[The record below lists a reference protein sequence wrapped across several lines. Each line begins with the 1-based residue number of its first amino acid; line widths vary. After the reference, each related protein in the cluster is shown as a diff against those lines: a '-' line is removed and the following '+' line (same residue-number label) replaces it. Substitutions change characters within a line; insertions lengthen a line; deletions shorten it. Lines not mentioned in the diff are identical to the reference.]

1 MKTTIDVNQKST
13 KEQFEIVS
21 VKLEKMN
28 LKLKE
33 QDMKMIDN
41 QNSLDGTQLEIQN
54 QVKKQFNE
62 IITSIEKLKVQ

>member
-62 IITSIEKLKVQ
+62 IITNIEKLKV

>member
-62 IITSIEKLKVQ
+62 IITSIEKLKV